1 MMSMK
6 GIDITGMHAV
16 RTEEGHAFE
25 MVLKL
30 AVPHDSTVESILKEL
45 ESAGQE
51 FEITADLREF
61 GE

>member
-1 MMSMK
+1 MK

-16 RTEEGHAFE
+16 RTEEGRAFE

-30 AVPHDSTVESILKEL
+30 AVPQDYTVENLLKEL
-45 ESAGQE
+45 ENTGQE